1 MKPTKRINPKQDKK
15 DNKKETRGKVLEEPS
30 EQNVND
36 FIVAV
41 YERMVYVGKVHGVDD
56 NEAYIPEADLEGGG
70 GGGAPKVVHTP
81 FFAIICKHFEELHI
95 VLIEVIN

>member
-56 NEAYIPEADLEGGG
+56 NEAYIPEADLEGRGGG
-70 GGGAPKVVHTP
+70 GGGAQGRAFP
-81 FFAIICKHFEELHI
+81 FFCNQLQAL
-95 VLIEVIN
+95 

>member
-30 EQNVND
+30 EQHVND

-56 NEAYIPEADLEGGG
+56 NEAYMPAADEEGGG
-70 GGGAPKVVHTP
+70 AQGRAFP
-81 FFAIICKHFEELHI
+81 FFCNQLQAL
-95 VLIEVIN
+95 

>member
-56 NEAYIPEADLEGGG
+56 NEAYIPEADLEGGEG
-70 GGGAPKVVHTP
+70 GRKVVHSP
-81 FFAIICKHFEELHI
+81 FFAISCKHFEELHI

>member
-56 NEAYIPEADLEGGG
+56 NEAYIPEADLEEGG
-70 GGGAPKVVHTP
+70 GGGARSCIPLFLQSVASTLKNYTL
-81 FFAIICKHFEELHI
+81 C
-95 VLIEVIN
+95 

>member
-30 EQNVND
+30 ELNVND

-70 GGGAPKVVHTP
+70 GRARSCIPLFLQSVASTLKNYTL
-81 FFAIICKHFEELHI
+81 C
-95 VLIEVIN
+95 

>member
-56 NEAYIPEADLEGGG
+56 TEAYIPEADLEGGG
-70 GGGAPKVVHTP
+70 GRGAQGRAFP
-81 FFAIICKHFEELHI
+81 FFCNQLQAL
-95 VLIEVIN
+95 

>member
-15 DNKKETRGKVLEEPS
+15 VNKKETRGKVLEEPS

-70 GGGAPKVVHTP
+70 GRRVVHSL
-81 FFAIICKHFEELHI
+81 FFAISCFFASTLKNYKLC
-95 VLIEVIN
+95 